1 MRALSPQEKR
11 TVRVA
16 GIGLA
21 VYLVLFFGLDAWSSL
36 QKRRTE
42 YLRLVREAESWKKRL
57 ALGADKAVGLEG
69 LMDQFKFDP
78 AKLSTNTLVADAVA
92 ALHTAAMSG
101 GLQLGPV
108 RETAS
113 RGSTREL
120 ATVQLEGVGQVG
132 AVLGFLDGLGK
143 LGFPLVAESVQFN
156 ADRNQPGATKLTLTV
171 VILNVEQARGTT
183 RRPDA

>member
-21 VYLVLFFGLDAWSSL
+21 IYLVLFFGIDAWSSL
-36 QKRRTE
+36 QKRRVE
-42 YLRLVREAESWKKRL
+42 YLRLVREAETWKQRL

-69 LMDQFKFDP
+69 LMDQFKFEP

-92 ALHTAAMSG
+92 ALQNAALSG
-101 GLQLGPV
+101 GMQLGPV

-113 RGSTREL
+113 RGSAREL
-120 ATVQLEGVGQVG
+120 ATVQMEGVGPVP
-132 AVLGFLDGLGK
+132 AVLGFLDGMGS
-143 LGFPLVAESVQFN
+143 LGFPLVAESVQFS
-156 ADRNQPGATKLTLTV
+156 ADRNQPGAAKLTVTV
-171 VILNVEQARGTT
+171 VILNVEQARGTM